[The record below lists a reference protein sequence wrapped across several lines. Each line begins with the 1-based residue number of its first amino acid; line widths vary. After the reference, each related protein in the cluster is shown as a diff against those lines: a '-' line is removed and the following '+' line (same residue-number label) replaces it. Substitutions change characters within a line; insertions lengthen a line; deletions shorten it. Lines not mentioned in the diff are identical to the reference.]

1 MQPTWTKCKA
11 SIWKN
16 ISKQNSTSEPQT
28 CKGGMWRTFFK
39 RNSKPSTKPMQPP
52 MLSKNPFKQQT
63 CIDAYRSHTCVHGS
77 VYTCIDIH
85 IWKWVH
91 ACMYK
96 NACTYMNTHMHTHT
110 WIHPCSTHTHT
121 YIHQHIHKCMCALCI
136 PYIACVCTLQLL
148 VCDHIPWQRHTYTP
162 MHAQVPSTTKVC
174 TKARSTPDHL
184 KMARWTPLSSCS
196 NIDAMHQPTPRQ
208 KKAQAAGLSIPL
220 LKMLPTQPAPTNLS
234 IKGEIP
240 QTKTLPQLRLLVF
253 LYLLLVLLMLLCF
266 FFLSLSCFL
275 LCCMLDQNKH

>member
-1 MQPTWTKCKA
+1 MHIGHTHVCM
-11 SIWKN
+11 
-16 ISKQNSTSEPQT
+16 EV
-28 CKGGMWRTFFK
+28 
-39 RNSKPSTKPMQPP
+39 
-52 MLSKNPFKQQT
+52 
-63 CIDAYRSHTCVHGS
+63 CIHVC
-77 VYTCIDIH
+77 IH
-85 IWKWVH
+85 IWMYVH

-96 NACTYMNTHMHTHT
+96 HACTYMNTHMHTHT

-162 MHAQVPSTTKVC
+162 MHAQVPGTTKVC

-208 KKAQAAGLSIPL
+208 KKSSSCRLEHPIAQDAANPASTHKPL
-220 LKMLPTQPAPTNLS
+220 HQRGNSTN
-234 IKGEIP
+234 
-240 QTKTLPQLRLLVF
+240 QNFTATKVVSVF
-253 LYLLLVLLMLLCF
+253 VFVVGVADVVVFLLLVIILFLIMLHAWPKQTLELLLLWNEKA
-266 FFLSLSCFL
+266 LNRAVWLIKLIITQPESP
-275 LCCMLDQNKH
+275 NTP